1 MNQYEQVIAQL
12 MSRGMDRTQ
21 AEQVYSTLLKD
32 FKDKAGSV
40 GSAAYSSPVRRDF
53 LKDFTQRSAD
63 QNKSFLT
70 ADNLRKTF
78 AEGSEYLKGKTKQVA
93 DSAKKATTQA
103 AKAAQNVNPQGRAAT
118 LAGRAAPLLYGL
130 ESAVQGDLVRAG
142 GEVVGGLSGQAL
154 ATRAL
159 KNVPGPAWLKIAA
172 AVGASALG
180 TGLGGTAASNIF
192 GGGGPSTPKT
202 QTAKSVELP
211 FGLGTYAFNEAARQD
226 KRREQLFQQQL
237 RETKD
242 MKKLD
247 LELQKEL
254 IQAQNQATM
263 QFNYGMDRL
272 VQRNKDLDRNRVAQL
287 MNQQYGIDAGLTLL
301 QNQGSLARQGM
312 AASAQIL
319 SSMATS
325 NPYAAALR

>member
-40 GSAAYSSPVRRDF
+40 GASAPSSPIRRDF

-78 AEGSEYLKGKTKQVA
+78 AEGSEYLQGKGKQVA
-93 DSAKKATTQA
+93 DSAKKATDQA
-103 AKAAQNVNPQGRAAT
+103 AKAAKNVNPQGRAAT
-118 LAGRAAPLLYGL
+118 WAGRATPLLYGAG
-130 ESAVQGDLVRAG
+130 SALQGDFAKAG
-142 GEVVGGLSGQAL
+142 GEIVGGVTGQAI
-154 ATRAL
+154 AQRAL
-159 KNVPGPAWLKIAA
+159 KNAPGPAWLKVAGAIA
-172 AVGASALG
+172 ASALG
-180 TGLGGTAASNIF
+180 GGIGGEVTSNIF
-192 GGGGPSTPKT
+192 GGGVPGTPKT
-202 QTAKSVELP
+202 QTAKSAELP

-226 KRREQLFQQQL
+226 KRRAQLFEQQL
-237 RETKD
+237 RETKE